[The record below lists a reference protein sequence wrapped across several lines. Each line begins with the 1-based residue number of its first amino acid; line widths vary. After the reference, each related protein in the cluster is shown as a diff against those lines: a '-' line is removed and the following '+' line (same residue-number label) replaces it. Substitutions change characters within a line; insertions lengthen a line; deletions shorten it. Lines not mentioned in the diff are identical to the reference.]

1 MTETCRVAEY
11 VASRVQRPGPAVLG
25 GRVGTARGC
34 RARWSAQDGGDGA
47 VAADGGQGKKSE
59 GLVQLFVI
67 YLLFPVVFGVSEATA
82 WVLG

>member
-1 MTETCRVAEY
+1 MFPVCDAL
-11 VASRVQRPGPAVLG
+11 ASRVQRPGPAVLG

-34 RARWSAQDGGDGA
+34 RAQWSAQDGGDGA
-47 VAADGGQGKKSE
+47 VAADGGQGKKLE

-67 YLLFPVVFGVSEATA
+67 YQLFPVVFGASEAIA